1 MIQIIYDKIV
11 NYCGMKEIP
20 CVIVGSKI
28 DLSQRYGFHSI
39 QMPFR
44 LPPCLNLTRCSRQVQ
59 PTEGEDLAKANR
71 AAWIETSAKNN
82 VNVGELPFYSY
93 PKRYLASIDVHGSQ
107 SI

>member
-1 MIQIIYDKIV
+1 
-11 NYCGMKEIP
+11 
-20 CVIVGSKI
+20 
-28 DLSQRYGFHSI
+28 
-39 QMPFR
+39 
-44 LPPCLNLTRCSRQVQ
+44 VQ